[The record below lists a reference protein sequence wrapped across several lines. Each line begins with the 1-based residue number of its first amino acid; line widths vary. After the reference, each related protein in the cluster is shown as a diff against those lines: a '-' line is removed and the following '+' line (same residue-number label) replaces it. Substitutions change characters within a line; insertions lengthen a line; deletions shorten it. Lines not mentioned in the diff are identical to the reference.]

1 MSVFKK
7 KEKAS
12 LFQRT
17 IDRLSF
23 KSRKKKDKDKTFS
36 VEVIPQGKASSKSSP
51 PKALEV
57 ENEIKELEESPK
69 LSPKYPTPSPPPPAP
84 ARPTPALPASARYSQ
99 SRPLNQLDQ
108 ALKNFKLDTAK
119 SRENLS
125 ASRPDLSLAISAFSS
140 KPCTPRLEVKSPDNK
155 PVPPRTSPQ
164 SAGPPP
170 AASSRWRQVA
180 PSANKYV
187 ESEWARLSAS
197 MMNLSRG
204 ESKRDLSTSSWRET
218 NLSGSNMSLDMRGER
233 EERERER
240 EVSRLDRAMSVNVL
254 ASTDSEE
261 SGAKARSSPGVWEV
275 PDNQLRDL
283 NSYQRRI
290 QASMEKLNVPSWCKT
305 LKQTPTAPPTP
316 TLRPPASRPASST
329 LSSSWRT
336 SSLSS
341 TGGWR
346 RSSTLERRDRTLP
359 ALSSRLTPAKK
370 QMYLGWRSQERLD
383 IGPVYLTN
391 PAQRLASS
399 AVQVKNNSKE
409 EKKEENVKED
419 IKEVTEAILD
429 FCSSPV
435 PIPVKQAWISN
446 DGEDSDNSDNPDDDS
461 GIDRSDDFTQ
471 EILNEA

>member
-23 KSRKKKDKDKTFS
+23 KSRKKKDKDKTFR
-36 VEVIPQGKASSKSSP
+36 VEVLQQD
-51 PKALEV
+51 V
-57 ENEIKELEESPK
+57 EAEIKELEESPK
-69 LSPKYPTPSPPPPAP
+69 LSPRYISSPAPVQSPPAP
-84 ARPTPALPASARYSQ
+84 AAPAVPTSAKYFQ

-108 ALKNFKLDTAK
+108 ALKNFKLETAK

-125 ASRPDLSLAISAFSS
+125 LSRPDLSLALSSFSS
-140 KPCTPRLEVKSPDNK
+140 KPPTPRIELKSPETK
-155 PVPPRTSPQ
+155 LKSLKSGLTSP
-164 SAGPPP
+164 PPS
-170 AASSRWRQVA
+170 ASSRWRQVA

-187 ESEWARLSAS
+187 ESEWAKLSAS

-204 ESKRDLSTSSWRET
+204 ESRRDVRET
-218 NLSGSNMSLDMRGER
+218 NLSSSNLSLDMRGER
-233 EERERER
+233 REEV
-240 EVSRLDRAMSVNVL
+240 EVTRLDRAMSVNVL
-254 ASTDSEE
+254 ASTDSGQD
-261 SGAKARSSPGVWEV
+261 SGQDCGIQVRSSGGQSLSDKEPSWQV
-275 PDNQLRDL
+275 PVNQLQNL

-290 QASMEKLNVPSWCKT
+290 QASMEKLNVPSWCKS
-305 LKQTPTAPPTP
+305 LKQTPSAPPTP
-316 TLRPPASRPASST
+316 TLRLPSSRSVSST

-341 TGGWR
+341 TGGWKR
-346 RSSTLERRDRTLP
+346 GSSTLDRRDRGRDSGTLP
-359 ALSSRLTPAKK
+359 ALSSRLSPANK
-370 QMYLGWRSQERLD
+370 QIYLGWRSQERLD

-399 AVQVKNNSKE
+399 AVQVKNTNTTTNNNK
-409 EKKEENVKED
+409 VTVTED

-429 FCSSPV
+429 YCSTPGK
-435 PIPVKQAWISN
+435 PGPVKQAWTS
-446 DGEDSDNSDNPDDDS
+446 DGGEESDNSDNPDDDS

>member
-36 VEVIPQGKASSKSSP
+36 VEVIPQGKAASKSSP

-435 PIPVKQAWISN
+435 PMPVKQAWISN